1 MLRLTLK
8 TRRTTRSSMAS
19 ALALALMTSS
29 AGVLGTAALTAPAQ
43 AQNSKDFVKVY
54 QPIAEITNAEGGDYA
69 SAKAQIPTLLAAVKN
84 EDDRNAAGSLVLAL
98 GGKLKDQALQ
108 RQGLELMLQSGKVA
122 PEQVGQFQFYVGNL
136 AFAAKDWA
144 AARTALE
151 AAVAAGYTADNPQ
164 GLIAESYIN
173 EGRHAE
179 GLDYLRSMVEKQAA
193 AGQPVD
199 NAWLLRGLKIAYD
212 NKLTDKAVE
221 WSALHVKHSPSQTK
235 WLEALQVVN
244 SLAVDERQAQLDLLR
259 LMLLTDSLTA
269 RNEYVAYIEAADP
282 RVMSN
287 EVGRVLASALQK
299 GVFTASDEY
308 YAEVK
313 RIVDQRSSED
323 RASAPQ
329 LAADARKSS
338 QARDAQNA
346 GDVFLSLGSYAE
358 AEEMFKLALEK
369 TGVDRDQ
376 ALTRLG
382 IAQVQQGKNAEA
394 KATFEQVSGP
404 RTSVAR
410 MWGAYAD
417 TRA

>member
-1 MLRLTLK
+1 
-8 TRRTTRSSMAS
+8 MAS
-19 ALALALMTSS
+19 AFALALMTAS
-29 AGVLGTAALTAPAQ
+29 AGVLGSAALTVPAQ

-69 SAKAQIPTLLAAVKN
+69 SAKAQIPTLLGAVKN
-84 EDDRNAAGSLVLAL
+84 EDDRHAAGSLVLAL

-122 PEQVGQFQFYVGNL
+122 PEQVGQFQFFVGNL
-136 AFAAKDWA
+136 AYAAKDWT

-151 AAVAAGYTADNPQ
+151 AAVAAGYTQDNPQ

-179 GLDYLRSMVEKQAA
+179 GLDYLRSMVEKQVA

-212 NKLTDKAVE
+212 NKLADKAVE
-221 WSALHVKHSPSQTK
+221 WSALHVQHSQSQTK

-244 SLAVDERQAQLDLLR
+244 SLAVDERQSQLDLLR

-287 EVGRVLASALQK
+287 EVGRVLDSGIQK

-308 YAEVK
+308 YAEIK
-313 RIVDQRSSED
+313 RIVDQRSAED

-329 LAADARKSS
+329 LAADARKSA

-394 KATFEQVSGP
+394 KATLEQVTGQ